1 MPLIFFVFKVNLAAE
16 FMSQTMADA
25 LEDIYGK
32 DSNMGK
38 FSALLRK
45 VDNAFDTFNSSSEG
59 KAGQTKPRKCGYGK
73 NLELQE
79 ETLVDFR
86 AYVLQIMI
94 LNKANLNRIDKG
106 KKGIGYQPWQ
116 KGFAISCTSLMALF
130 ADLAK
135 EYGIDWF
142 PTTPLNQDAVE
153 ILFSILRSLGGND
166 FRFGGLSFLWRLR
179 LVILG
184 KYYLNI

>member
-1 MPLIFFVFKVNLAAE
+1 
-16 FMSQTMADA
+16 MSQTMADA
-25 LEDIYGK
+25 LEDVYGL
-32 DSNMGK
+32 DSTMAK
-38 FSALLRK
+38 FSIFLRK

-59 KAGQTKPRKCGYGK
+59 KDGQTKPHKCGYGK

-79 ETLVDFR
+79 ESLVDFR
-86 AYVLQIMI
+86 AYVLKLMI
-94 LNKANLNRIDKG
+94 LNKANLNRIAKG

-130 ADLAK
+130 TDLAK
-135 EYGIDWF
+135 EYGVDWI

-166 FRFGGLSFLWRLR
+166 LRFGGLSFLWRLR

-184 KYYLNI
+184 K

>member
-1 MPLIFFVFKVNLAAE
+1 
-16 FMSQTMADA
+16 MSQTMADA
-25 LEDIYGK
+25 VEEIYGK
-32 DSNMGK
+32 DSKMGK

-79 ETLVDFR
+79 ETLTDFR

-94 LNKANLNRIDKG
+94 LNKANRNRIVKK

-135 EYGIDWF
+135 EYGISWF

-166 FRFGGLSFLWRLR
+166 FRFGALSFLWRLR

-184 KYYLNI
+184 KFYANLCYVNANILE

>member
-1 MPLIFFVFKVNLAAE
+1 
-16 FMSQTMADA
+16 MSQTMADA

-45 VDNAFDTFNSSSEG
+45 VDNAFDTFNSSCEG
-59 KAGQTKPRKCGYGK
+59 KAGQTKPLKCGYGK

-94 LNKANLNRIDKG
+94 LNKANVRL
-106 KKGIGYQPWQ
+106 
-116 KGFAISCTSLMALF
+116 LF
-130 ADLAK
+130 PAPVLPQM
-135 EYGIDWF
+135 
-142 PTTPLNQDAVE
+142 PTFSSEP
-153 ILFSILRSLGGND
+153 ISILMPFSTKSNPSLY
-166 FRFGGLSFLWRLR
+166 
-179 LVILG
+179 LVW
-184 KYYLNI
+184 